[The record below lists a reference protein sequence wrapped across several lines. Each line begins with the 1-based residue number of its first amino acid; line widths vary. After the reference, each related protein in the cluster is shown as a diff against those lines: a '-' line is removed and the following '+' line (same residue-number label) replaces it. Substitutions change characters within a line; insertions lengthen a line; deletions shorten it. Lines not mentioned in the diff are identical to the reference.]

1 MVTQTK
7 SAPRRPSLSPE
18 EIRARILDAAAD
30 CLVDGGFASGRL
42 LSAIARKAGLSRPT
56 LYKYGGTI
64 DDIKQALLERELAA
78 FLDELAPRLRALSWS
93 VDGIADLLIFIVGY
107 ARGHTLLNA
116 ALRDV
121 PELVLP
127 VFTLQAADS
136 IRLITEMAE
145 PIVRE
150 QIDAGNLPPVDV
162 PVLTDVLFR
171 VTLSTVLIRSDLD
184 FDDPATLRS
193 YLHTAINFAAELPTS

>member
-1 MVTQTK
+1 MTQTK
-7 SAPRRPSLSPE
+7 SPTRRLSLSPE
-18 EIRARILDAAAD
+18 QIRARILDAAAD
-30 CLVDGGFASGRL
+30 CLVEGGFASGRL
-42 LSAIARKAGLSRPT
+42 LSAIARRAGLSRPT

-78 FLDELAPRLRALSWS
+78 FLDALAPRLRALTWS

-107 ARGHTLLNA
+107 ARGHTLLSA

-127 VFTLQAADS
+127 VFTLQAAEP
-136 IRLITEMAE
+136 IRLISEMAE

-150 QIDAGNLPPVDV
+150 QVDNGSIPPVDV
-162 PVLTDVLFR
+162 PVLADVLFR

-193 YLHTAINFAAELPTS
+193 YLHTAIKFAAELPTT

>member
-1 MVTQTK
+1 MTQTK
-7 SAPRRPSLSPE
+7 SPTRRLSLSPE
-18 EIRARILDAAAD
+18 QIRAKILDAAAD

-78 FLDELAPRLRALSWS
+78 FLDALAPRLRAVTWT
-93 VDGIADLLIFIVGY
+93 VDGLADLLIFVVGY
-107 ARGHTLLNA
+107 ARGHTLLSA

-127 VFTLQAADS
+127 LFTLQAADP
-136 IRLITEMAE
+136 IRVITQMAE
-145 PIVRE
+145 PIVQER
-150 QIDAGNLPPVDV
+150 IDDGTIPPVDV
-162 PVLTDVLFR
+162 PVLTDFLFR
-171 VTLSTVLIRSDLD
+171 ITLSTVLIRSDID
-184 FDDPATLRS
+184 FDDPAVLRG
-193 YLHTAINFAAELPTS
+193 YLHTAVRLAADLPAS